1 MGQPKP
7 LRQGEHMTKADLVA
21 AIAKETEL
29 TKADAERTL
38 NAFLSNVTKTLKK
51 EGKLTLTGFG
61 TFEVVKRK
69 KRKGRNPQTGDPIT
83 IKAHKVVKFK
93 PGKGLRDKIK

>member
-1 MGQPKP
+1 
-7 LRQGEHMTKADLVA
+7 MTKAELIT
-21 AIAKETEL
+21 AIAKDTEL
-29 TKADAERTL
+29 TKADAERTI
-38 NAFLSNVTKTLKK
+38 NSFMSQISKTLKK

-69 KRKGRNPQTGDPIT
+69 KRKGRNPQTGQPIT

-93 PGKGLRDKIK
+93 PGKSLRDQIK

>member
-1 MGQPKP
+1 
-7 LRQGEHMTKADLVA
+7 MTKADLVA
-21 AIAKETEL
+21 AIAKETNL

-38 NAFLSNVTKTLKK
+38 NSFLELVTKTLKK

-69 KRKGRNPQTGDPIT
+69 KRKGRNPQTGAAIT

-93 PGKGLRDKIK
+93 PGKGLRSKIK

>member
-1 MGQPKP
+1 
-7 LRQGEHMTKADLVA
+7 MTKADLVA

>member
-1 MGQPKP
+1 
-7 LRQGEHMTKADLVA
+7 MTKADLIA
-21 AIAKETEL
+21 AMAKDADL
-29 TKADAERTL
+29 SKADAEKAL
-38 NAFLSNVTKTLKK
+38 NSFVTNVQKNLKK

-69 KRKGRNPQTGDPIT
+69 KRKGRNPQTGEKIT

-93 PGKGLRDKIK
+93 PGKQLREKIK

>member
-1 MGQPKP
+1 
-7 LRQGEHMTKADLVA
+7 MTKADLVA
-21 AIAKETEL
+21 AIAKETDL
-29 TKADAERTL
+29 TKADAEKTL
-38 NAFLSNVTKTLKK
+38 NSFLEIVTKTLKK

-69 KRKGRNPQTGDPIT
+69 RRKGRNPQTGAAIT

-93 PGKGLRDKIK
+93 PGKGLRSKIK

>member
-1 MGQPKP
+1 
-7 LRQGEHMTKADLVA
+7 MTKADLVA
-21 AIAKETEL
+21 AISKETDL
-29 TKADAERTL
+29 TKADSERAL
-38 NAFLSNVTKTLKK
+38 NSFLDNVTKTLKK

-69 KRKGRNPQTGDPIT
+69 KRKGRNPQTGAPIT

-93 PGKGLRDKIK
+93 PGKGLRDKVK

>member
-1 MGQPKP
+1 
-7 LRQGEHMTKADLVA
+7 MTKADLVA
-21 AIAKETEL
+21 AMAKETKL

-38 NAFLSNVTKTLKK
+38 NSFLDNVSKTLKK

-69 KRKGRNPQTGDPIT
+69 KRKGRNPQTGAPIT

-93 PGKGLRDKIK
+93 PGKGLRDKVK

>member
-1 MGQPKP
+1 
-7 LRQGEHMTKADLVA
+7 MTKAELVA
-21 AIAKETEL
+21 AIAKDTEL

-38 NAFLSNVTKTLKK
+38 NAFLDNVQKTLKK

-69 KRKGRNPQTGDPIT
+69 KRKGRNPQTGEPIT

-93 PGKGLRDKIK
+93 PGKNLREKVK

>member
-1 MGQPKP
+1 
-7 LRQGEHMTKADLVA
+7 MTKADLVA
-21 AIAKETEL
+21 AIAKDTEL

-38 NAFLSNVTKTLKK
+38 NAFMDNVTKTLKK

-69 KRKGRNPQTGDPIT
+69 KRKGRNPQTGAPIT

-93 PGKGLRDKIK
+93 PGKGLREKIK

>member
-1 MGQPKP
+1 
-7 LRQGEHMTKADLVA
+7 MTKADLIA
-21 AIAKETEL
+21 EIAKDVEC
-29 TKADAERTL
+29 TKAEAERTL
-38 NAFLSNVTKTLKK
+38 NSFLAQVGKTLKK

-69 KRKGRNPQTGDPIT
+69 RRKGRNPQTGDVIT

-93 PGKGLRDKIK
+93 PGKGLKDKIG